1 MQLLYRCSLS
11 CHTATLISQAT
22 PTSAQPSLPPS
33 LALPLSAPAVS
44 RASVS
49 QHGPAVM
56 AFSDT
61 LSRAMAVAAA
71 SAALQDQGDTNIT
84 GFQAAG
90 VVRVAGWGAGWRGRG
105 TTNECTEVPRA
116 HPQVHAPLMLLPF
129 HPHCRSCWLWP
140 SGLPC
145 GCCGATRWRPILRTA
160 GCAFAAS

>member
-1 MQLLYRCSLS
+1 MQFLYRCFLS
-11 CHTATLISQAT
+11 CRTAAMSQAA
-22 PTSAQPSLPPS
+22 PTSAQSLLPPSLPP
-33 LALPLSAPAVS
+33 LCAPAVS

-90 VVRVAGWGAGWRGRG
+90 VVRVADWLAG
-105 TTNECTEVPRA
+105 PRN
-116 HPQVHAPLMLLPF
+116 HQ
-129 HPHCRSCWLWP
+129 
-140 SGLPC
+140 
-145 GCCGATRWRPILRTA
+145 
-160 GCAFAAS
+160 